1 MDAGVPISS
10 PVAGISVGLVTGED
24 NEYVTLTDIQGLED
38 HVGDMD
44 FKVAGT
50 SKGITAIQ
58 LDIKVNSISFDVIKD
73 ALAQAKEGR
82 TEILEVIHDAIPEV
96 RTDVSPHAPRIE
108 KIMVPVDKIGAVI
121 GPGGKMIRSIVE
133 QTGATVD
140 IQDDGTV
147 LIGSSDAEAS
157 EKAKQMVKDVTREVE
172 VGEIFTGKVAKIA
185 SFGAFVELLPG
196 IDGMVHISELENYRV
211 NAVEDVLTLGDEIT
225 VKVIG
230 KDNSGKIKLSKKALS
245 SDGDDSSNNQSQE
258 TNAPEI
264 EVEVDDIIT
273 GKVVNIASF
282 GAFVEIS
289 PDVDGMIHIS
299 ELENYRV
306 QSVEDVVSVGDEVT
320 VKVIAIDDRGR
331 IKLSRKALLDEDDED
346 DEN

>member
-1 MDAGVPISS
+1 
-10 PVAGISVGLVTGED
+10 
-24 NEYVTLTDIQGLED
+24 
-38 HVGDMD
+38 
-44 FKVAGT
+44 
-50 SKGITAIQ
+50 
-58 LDIKVNSISFDVIKD
+58 
-73 ALAQAKEGR
+73 
-82 TEILEVIHDAIPEV
+82 
-96 RTDVSPHAPRIE
+96 
-108 KIMVPVDKIGAVI
+108 
-121 GPGGKMIRSIVE
+121 MIRSIVE

-157 EKAKQMVKDVTREVE
+157 EKAKKMVKDVTREVE

-245 SDGDDSSNNQSQE
+245 SDGDDSSNNQSQQSQ
-258 TNAPEI
+258 APEI

-346 DEN
+346 DES

>member
-1 MDAGVPISS
+1 MA
-10 PVAGISVGLVTGED
+10 
-24 NEYVTLTDIQGLED
+24 
-38 HVGDMD
+38 
-44 FKVAGT
+44 
-50 SKGITAIQ
+50 
-58 LDIKVNSISFDVIKD
+58 
-73 ALAQAKEGR
+73 
-82 TEILEVIHDAIPEV
+82 
-96 RTDVSPHAPRIE
+96 
-108 KIMVPVDKIGAVI
+108 
-121 GPGGKMIRSIVE
+121 
-133 QTGATVD
+133 
-140 IQDDGTV
+140 
-147 LIGSSDAEAS
+147 SDAEAS
-157 EKAKQMVKDVTREVE
+157 EKAKQMVRDVTREVE

-245 SDGDDSSNNQSQE
+245 SDGNDSSDNQSQQSK
-258 TNAPEI
+258 APKI
-264 EVEVDDIIT
+264 EVEVDEIIT

-331 IKLSRKALLDEDDED
+331 IKLSRKALLDQDGEYDEYGDDDDDDDES
-346 DEN
+346 